1 MSHQLTNC
9 SEIPLSLKIEVV
21 ENAVREEIA
30 RVRLDEV
37 SCVYGPVTSW
47 RVGRSLGIDLLCI
60 NSICSFNCTYCQLGF
75 IQVRINH
82 RDLFVPTSKVVA
94 DFERSDWRQ
103 ADIIT
108 FSGNGEPTLATNLG
122 EVIGELKARSGKPT
136 LVLTNG
142 TLLDSE
148 EVGQELALSD
158 QVFLKLDAASEP
170 VFQAVNRP
178 VAGVTLEGIVDAA
191 ARFAQSYSGWLGLQC
206 MFLRRNRREVEDF
219 ARLINRIRPREV
231 QVNTPTR
238 PYPQDWY
245 IDSRGSHDGV
255 NYPARPLKPLDEE
268 SIAEIT
274 TRLQSLTSVSRIASV
289 YRKPS

>member
-1 MSHQLTNC
+1 M
-9 SEIPLSLKIEVV
+9 

-148 EVGQELALSD
+148 EVRQELALSD

-170 VFQAVNRP
+170 VSRP
-178 VAGVTLEGIVDAA
+178 STV
-191 ARFAQSYSGWLGLQC
+191 R
-206 MFLRRNRREVEDF
+206 LR
-219 ARLINRIRPREV
+219 A
-231 QVNTPTR
+231 
-238 PYPQDWY
+238 
-245 IDSRGSHDGV
+245 
-255 NYPARPLKPLDEE
+255 
-268 SIAEIT
+268 
-274 TRLQSLTSVSRIASV
+274 
-289 YRKPS
+289 